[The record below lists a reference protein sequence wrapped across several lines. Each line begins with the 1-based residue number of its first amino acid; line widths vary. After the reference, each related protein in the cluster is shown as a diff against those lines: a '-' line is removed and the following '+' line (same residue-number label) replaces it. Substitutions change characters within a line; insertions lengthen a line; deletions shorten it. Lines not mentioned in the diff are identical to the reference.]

1 MPTMRSR
8 VPRKLL
14 WVVGALLL
22 TLLLVGCGKDLPQ
35 NTFDPAGPTAQSEK
49 DVLIVPLIIAGIVFV
64 GVEGGI
70 VFLALKFRHRKG
82 KDRIPSQLH
91 GNTRLELG
99 WTVAP
104 AVLLAVVMVPAI
116 SLIWRLAD
124 VPPNSMQITVQGYQW
139 WWGFQYMDA
148 DMQVAYG
155 DHGPI
160 TTADVLV
167 IPAGQSIDLSLRSEG
182 GGAHSTNG
190 TPDHMVIHSFWAP
203 RLFGK
208 QDVVPGAAGEDN
220 HIVFS
225 AWEPGVY
232 WGQCA
237 EFCGLQHAMMKFR
250 IIALDANDWANWVQ
264 ARKQQS
270 PTPSP
275 GSDAEKGM
283 QVFFGQ
289 GPAGVGGGQCI
300 ACHSIGG
307 TAAVSTAAPNLSD
320 FADPTHVCFAGC
332 DFDTF
337 VPGADGRLQPN
348 YPALQAWLENPDAVK
363 LGAKMPDYNLSQQQI
378 QYLMAYLY
386 SLS

>member
-1 MPTMRSR
+1 

-14 WVVGALLL
+14 WVVGAILL

-35 NTFDPAGPTAQSEK
+35 NTFNPAGPTAQSEK

-82 KDRIPSQLH
+82 KERMPSQLH

-139 WWGFQYMDA
+139 WWGFQYNDA
-148 DMQVAYG
+148 DMTVEYG

-167 IPAGQSIDLSLRSEG
+167 IPAGQTIDLSLRSEG
-182 GGAHSTNG
+182 GAAHSTNG
-190 TPDHMVIHSFWAP
+190 TPDHQVIHSFWAP

-208 QDVVPGAAGEDN
+208 QDVVPGPAGEGN

-225 AWEPGVY
+225 AWEPGTY

-250 IIALDANDWANWVQ
+250 IIALDATDWANWVQ
-264 ARKQQS
+264 ARKQ
-270 PTPSP
+270 PAPMPSP

-289 GPAGVGGGQCI
+289 GPAGEGGGQCI
-300 ACHSIGG
+300 ACHAIGG
-307 TAAVSTAAPNLSD
+307 AEINGITAQANAGPNLSD
-320 FADPTHVCFAGC
+320 FGNETHICFAGC

-337 VPGADGRLQPN
+337 VPGSDGQLQPN

-363 LGAKMPDYNLSQQQI
+363 LGAKMPDYNLSEQQI
-378 QYLMAYLY
+378 KYLMAYLY

>member
-1 MPTMRSR
+1 

-14 WVVGALLL
+14 WVVGGLLL

-35 NTFDPAGPTAQSEK
+35 NTFNPAGPTAQSEK

-70 VFLALKFRHRKG
+70 LFLALKFRHRKG
-82 KDRIPSQLH
+82 KERMPSQLH

-116 SLIWRLAD
+116 SLIWKLAQR
-124 VPPNSMQITVQGYQW
+124 PPDAMQITVQGYQW
-139 WWGFQYMDA
+139 WWGFQYTDA
-148 DMQVAYG
+148 DMAVNYG

-160 TTADVLV
+160 TTADVMV
-167 IPAGQSIDLSLRSEG
+167 IPAGRTIDLTLRSEG
-182 GGAHSTNG
+182 GGAHSTDG
-190 TPDHMVIHSFWAP
+190 TPDHQVIHSFWAP

-208 QDVVPGAAGEDN
+208 QDVVPGAAGEGN

-225 AWEPGVY
+225 AWDPGTY

-237 EFCGLQHAMMKFR
+237 EFCGLQHGMMKFR
-250 IIALDANDWANWVQ
+250 IIALNPTDWANWVQ
-264 ARKQQS
+264 ARKQPA
-270 PTPSP
+270 PTPAP
-275 GSDAEKGM
+275 GSDAAKGM
-283 QVFFGQ
+283 DIFFGTP
-289 GPAGVGGGQCI
+289 GTVGEGMGQCI

-307 TAAVSTAAPNLSD
+307 TSAVTTAAPNLTA
-320 FADPTHVCFAGC
+320 FASEQHICFAGC

-337 VPGADGRLQPN
+337 VNGQPN
-348 YPALQAWLENPDAVK
+348 EAALSAWLEDPNAVK
-363 LGAKMPDYNLSQQQI
+363 LGAKMPDYNLTPQQI

>member
-1 MPTMRSR
+1 MRTMRSR

-14 WVVGALLL
+14 WVVGAILL

-35 NTFDPAGPTAQSEK
+35 NTFNPAGPTAQSEK
-49 DVLIVPLIIAGIVFV
+49 DVLIVPLIIAGIVFI

-70 VFLALKFRHRKG
+70 LFLALKFRHRKG
-82 KDRIPSQLH
+82 KERMPSQLH

-116 SLIWRLAD
+116 SLIWKLAQR
-124 VPPNSMQITVQGYQW
+124 PPDAMQITVQGYQW
-139 WWGFQYMDA
+139 WWGFQYTDP
-148 DMQVAYG
+148 DMAVNYG
-155 DHGPI
+155 THGPI
-160 TTADVLV
+160 TTADVMV
-167 IPAGQSIDLSLRSEG
+167 IPAGRTIDLTLRSKG
-182 GGAHSTNG
+182 GGAHSTDG
-190 TPDHMVIHSFWAP
+190 TPDHQVIHSFWAP

-208 QDVVPGAAGEDN
+208 QDVVPGAAGEGN

-225 AWEPGVY
+225 AWEPGTY

-250 IIALDANDWANWVQ
+250 IIALNPTDWANWVE
-264 ARKQQS
+264 ARKQES
-270 PTPSP
+270 PKPAP

-283 QVFFGQ
+283 QIFFGTP
-289 GPAGVGGGQCI
+289 GTVGEGMGQCI

-307 TAAVSTAAPNLSD
+307 TSAVSTAAPNLSD
-320 FADPTHVCFAGC
+320 FANETHICFAGC

-337 VPGADGRLQPN
+337 VNGQPN
-348 YPALQAWLENPDAVK
+348 EAALSAWLEDPNAVK
-363 LGAKMPDYNLSQQQI
+363 LGAKMPDYNLTPQQI

>member
-1 MPTMRSR
+1 
-8 VPRKLL
+8 
-14 WVVGALLL
+14 
-22 TLLLVGCGKDLPQ
+22 LVGCGKDLPQ
-35 NTFDPAGPTAQSEK
+35 NTFNPAGPTAQSEK

-70 VFLALKFRHRKG
+70 LFLALKFRHRKG
-82 KDRIPSQLH
+82 KERMPSQLH

-116 SLIWRLAD
+116 SLIWKLAQR
-124 VPPNSMQITVQGYQW
+124 PPDAMQITVQGYQW

-148 DMQVAYG
+148 DMAVNYG

-160 TTADVLV
+160 TTADVMV
-167 IPAGQSIDLSLRSEG
+167 IPAGRTIDLSLRSEG
-182 GGAHSTNG
+182 GGAHSTDG
-190 TPDHMVIHSFWAP
+190 TPDHEVIHSFWAP

-208 QDVVPGAAGEDN
+208 QDVVPGAAGEGN

-225 AWEPGVY
+225 AWEPGTY

-237 EFCGLQHAMMKFR
+237 EFCGLEHGMMKFR
-250 IIALDANDWANWVQ
+250 IIALNATDWANWVQ
-264 ARKQQS
+264 ARKQPA
-270 PTPSP
+270 PTPAP
-275 GSDAEKGM
+275 GSLAEQGM
-283 QVFFGQ
+283 QVFFGT
-289 GPAGVGGGQCI
+289 GPNGAGGGQCI

-307 TAAVSTAAPNLSD
+307 TNAVSTAAPNLSA
-320 FADPTHVCFAGC
+320 FASQQHICFAGC

-337 VPGADGRLQPN
+337 VPGPN
-348 YPALQAWLENPDAVK
+348 GQLVPNSPALQAWLEDPNAVK
-363 LGAKMPDYNLSQQQI
+363 LGAKMPDYNLTPDQI
-378 QYLMAYLY
+378 NALMAYLY

>member
-1 MPTMRSR
+1 

-14 WVVGALLL
+14 WVVGGLLL

-35 NTFDPAGPTAQSEK
+35 NTFNPAGPTAQSEK

-70 VFLALKFRHRKG
+70 LFLALKFRHRKG
-82 KDRIPSQLH
+82 KERIPSQLH

-116 SLIWRLAD
+116 SLIWKLAQR
-124 VPPNSMQITVQGYQW
+124 PPDAMQITVQGYQW
-139 WWGFQYMDA
+139 WWGFQYTDA
-148 DMQVAYG
+148 DMAVNYG

-160 TTADVLV
+160 TTADVMV
-167 IPAGQSIDLSLRSEG
+167 IPAGRTIDLTLRSEG
-182 GGAHSTNG
+182 GGAHSTDG
-190 TPDHMVIHSFWAP
+190 TPDHQVIHSFWAP

-208 QDVVPGAAGEDN
+208 QDVVPGAAGEGN

-225 AWEPGVY
+225 AWDPGTY

-237 EFCGLQHAMMKFR
+237 EFCGLQHGMMKFR
-250 IIALDANDWANWVQ
+250 IIALNPTDWANWVQ
-264 ARKQQS
+264 ARKQPA
-270 PTPSP
+270 PTPAP
-275 GSDAEKGM
+275 GSDAAKGM
-283 QVFFGQ
+283 DIFFGTP
-289 GPAGVGGGQCI
+289 GTVGEGMGQCI

-307 TAAVSTAAPNLSD
+307 TSAVTTAAPNLTA
-320 FADPTHVCFAGC
+320 FASEQHICFAGC

-337 VPGADGRLQPN
+337 VNGQPN
-348 YPALQAWLENPDAVK
+348 EAALSAWLEDPNAVK
-363 LGAKMPDYNLSQQQI
+363 LGAKMPDYNLTPQQI